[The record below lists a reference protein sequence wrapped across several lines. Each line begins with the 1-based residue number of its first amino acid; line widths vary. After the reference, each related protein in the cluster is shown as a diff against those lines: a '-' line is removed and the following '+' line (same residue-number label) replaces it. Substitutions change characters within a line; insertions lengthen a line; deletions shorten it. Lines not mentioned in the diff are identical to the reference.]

1 MAMEREI
8 PLYASARVR
17 PQMEHSPDNAR
28 KIGGRVSP
36 SLSDMMQVIAIRA
49 AVFMADQTCPFEEEF
64 DGNDFCS
71 THLIGYLGSEPAAC
85 LRVRFFADFVKLERL
100 AVRREYR
107 HTRLAFQT
115 VRAGIE
121 LARKK
126 GFRRIYGHAQDRLV
140 PFWSRFGARPMSNQR
155 KIVFSDFS
163 YTEMLLETEP
173 HPNPVT
179 LDSDPYEII
188 RPEGAWHRPG
198 PLDRSADRP
207 VTSPLM
213 DRTYDSAVSRP

>member
-1 MAMEREI
+1 MTKDQPSYDTFWDAETH
-8 PLYASARVR
+8 SARPNDTCFAVKV
-17 PQMEHSPDNAR
+17 AR
-28 KIGGRVSP
+28 
-36 SLSDMMQVIAIRA
+36 SLNDMMHVTAIRA
-49 AVFMADQTCPFEEEF
+49 AVFLSEQVCPYYEEF
-64 DGNDFCS
+64 DGNDFCA
-71 THLIGYLGSEPAAC
+71 THLIGYRGFEPVAC
-85 LRVRFFADFVKLERL
+85 LRARFFADFAKLERL
-100 AVRREYR
+100 AVRREFR
-107 HTRLAFQT
+107 DARISFQI

-126 GFRRIYGHAQDRLV
+126 GYRRIYGHAQDRLV

>member
-1 MAMEREI
+1 MTDDQPSYGTFWDAETH
-8 PLYASARVR
+8 SARPNDTRFAVKV
-17 PQMEHSPDNAR
+17 AR
-28 KIGGRVSP
+28 
-36 SLSDMMQVIAIRA
+36 SLNDMMHVAAIRA
-49 AVFMADQTCPFEEEF
+49 AVLLSEQVCP
-64 DGNDFCS
+64 
-71 THLIGYLGSEPAAC
+71 C
-85 LRVRFFADFVKLERL
+85 LRARFFADFAKLERL
-100 AVRREYR
+100 AVRREFR
-107 HTRLAFQT
+107 DASISFQI

-121 LARKK
+121 SARKK
-126 GFRRIYGHAQDRLV
+126 GYRRIYGHAQDRLV
-140 PFWSRFGARPMSNQR
+140 PFWPRFGARPMSNRR

-198 PLDRSADRP
+198 PLDRSAARP

-213 DRTYDSAVSRP
+213 DLTFDSAVSRP